1 MLYSADAGKLAF
13 ELMCSNHKN
22 LTILGYDA
30 YNCVA
35 NAYYRMMVPNQ
46 VAFSGDFMEDLKIR
60 DRFHAQSLYLT
71 EFVDS
76 IISILENEDELDSL
90 KKRDREKLETKLKN
104 CIIDTLRFDIDDALN
119 RWELTL
125 KQKRKSAQDF
135 DIPHIIIMMSQ
146 SIDES

>member
-1 MLYSADAGKLAF
+1 
-13 ELMCSNHKN
+13 
-22 LTILGYDA
+22 
-30 YNCVA
+30 
-35 NAYYRMMVPNQ
+35 MVPNQ